1 MCGGIEQKDVADAFL
16 PFFFPFLINLAVQR
30 GRLSPPSSFIS
41 IISLFQPSLFFFQ
54 HHYSIS
60 GGASAVGLGTEN
72 CVQVPC
78 DVK

>member
-1 MCGGIEQKDVADAFL
+1 LEVSIK
-16 PFFFPFLINLAVQR
+16 FFF
-30 GRLSPPSSFIS
+30 
-41 IISLFQPSLFFFQ
+41 FFWQ

-78 DVK
+78 DEK